1 MSPTM
6 MKLGGLLALAAV
18 AGGVYMARTAPD
30 ASAGPVVTVYASPT

>member
-18 AGGVYMARTAPD
+18 AGGVYMARSAPE
-30 ASAGPVVTVYASPT
+30 GPVVTVYASPT